1 MGSIGNRVQEIREGN
16 GLSIRQLAR
25 QADLADETVSKIEA
39 GTANPTMRTL
49 EKIAEVLGCR
59 VGDFM
64 D

>member
-1 MGSIGNRVQEIREGN
+1 MGSIGNRVQEIREWN